1 MTRARRTFLTASV
14 RWLLFAALC
23 TSCSKPP
30 PNVVIVTFD
39 TARYDRFGFA
49 GDASALTP
57 HVDAL
62 AARGVSFDRA
72 YSSVP
77 LTLPAHTTMLTGLE
91 PFEHGVH
98 NNGHFQVPDSI
109 PTLAE
114 LLRTA
119 GFDTAAFVS
128 AAVLE
133 AQHKLAR
140 GFDVYDDET
149 NKRRGTLDTSV
160 PKRRGDETTG
170 AAIRWLDGRSGSS
183 RPFFLWIHYF
193 DPHRPYQLP
202 PEYEARSDRYAAS
215 ISFADAELGRLLE
228 RVAAVEGERG
238 TLVLFTSDHGES
250 LGEHGESTHGLVAY
264 DSTLRVPLIVSGPG
278 APRGVRSA
286 ALTGHADMMP
296 TILAAAG
303 VRAPKPL
310 SGRSLFDAAREDAS
324 AADSLVRYFE
334 CEAAHFEFGWAPLAG
349 VRTARWKY
357 TATPEPPELYDVL
370 ADPHELHD
378 VVDQEPEVRAR
389 MEEQWAEIRA
399 RREAE
404 TPDARLLGV
413 SLETMERLAALGYV
427 QAPQTFAPG
436 EAPDPRKFVATQDW
450 MDRARDLA
458 RAGKFGPAI
467 EQLEAL
473 RQSASIRV
481 LVLRT
486 LAPMYAEAG
495 RLEDSIQT
503 FREYIDLA
511 QTEESRLGL
520 ARVLIAADRSAE
532 ALALLDAL
540 EQRDAASVVTLR
552 AVALADLGRRDEAR
566 ALIDEKLTG
575 TERQRLRAVV
585 VIEGAPLE
593 GGEAELRALATE
605 APEDPRLKSWLGY
618 YIAVWGRPDQAEEAL
633 ALLRAAA
640 RAHPHDAEFHA
651 NLGWAAYRL
660 GRNDEAIAE
669 LAIALRIDG
678 TRQRERFRLAFAL
691 ARHGDRERAI
701 GFLKEAIAARP
712 GAAWAKDEAP
722 RMIALL
728 EQSASRGAKA
738 EASLRG
744 LARAAD

>member
-1 MTRARRTFLTASV
+1 MRG
-14 RWLLFAALC
+14 LLFAALC
-23 TSCSKPP
+23 IACSKPP
-30 PNVVIVTFD
+30 PPNVLIVTFD

-49 GDASALTP
+49 GDPHAVTP
-57 HVDAL
+57 HVDSL
-62 AARGVSFDRA
+62 AARGVSFDQA

-77 LTLPAHTTMLTGLE
+77 LTLPAHTTMMTGLE

-98 NNGHFQVPDSI
+98 NNGHFQVPDSV

-114 LLRTA
+114 ILRNA
-119 GFDTAAFVS
+119 GYDTAAFVS

-133 AQHKLAR
+133 AQHKLSR
-140 GFDVYDDET
+140 GFDVYDDDT
-149 NKRRGTLDTSV
+149 NKRSGTLDTSV
-160 PKRRGDETTG
+160 PKRRGDETTT
-170 AAIRWLDGRSGSS
+170 AAIRWLDRRSRGS

-202 PEYEARSDRYAAS
+202 AAYERKSDRYAAS
-215 ISFADAELGRLLE
+215 ISFADAELGRVLE
-228 RVAAVEGERG
+228 RVADVEGERG
-238 TLVLFTSDHGES
+238 TLVLFTSDHGEG

-264 DSTLRVPLIVSGPG
+264 DSTLRVPLIMSGPG
-278 APRGVRSA
+278 VPSGIRSA
-286 ALTGHADMMP
+286 VLTGHADMVP
-296 TILAAAG
+296 TVLAATDL
-303 VRAPKPL
+303 RAPSPV
-310 SGRSLFDAAREDAS
+310 SGRSLFDAAREDTS
-324 AADSLVRYFE
+324 DADSAVRYFE

-349 VRTARWKY
+349 MRTARWKY
-357 TATPEPPELYDVL
+357 TATPDPPELYDVL

-378 VVDQEPEVRAR
+378 LVDREPEVRVR
-389 MEEQWAEIRA
+389 MEERWAKIRA
-399 RREAE
+399 RREAG
-404 TPDARLLGV
+404 TPDARLVGV

-436 EAPDPRKFVATQDW
+436 EQPDPRKFVATQDW

-458 RAGKFGPAI
+458 RAGKFAPAI

-473 RQSASIRV
+473 RQSSSIRV

-495 RLEDSIQT
+495 RLEDSIRT

-532 ALALLDAL
+532 ALALLDGL

-566 ALIDEKLTG
+566 ALIDEKLEG

-585 VIEGAPLE
+585 VIEGAPFD
-593 GGEAELRALATE
+593 GGEAELRALAAE
-605 APEDPRLKSWLGY
+605 APDDPRLKSWLGY
-618 YIAVWGRPDQAEEAL
+618 YLAIWGRPDQAEEAL
-633 ALLRAAA
+633 RLLRATAK
-640 RAHPHDAEFHA
+640 AHPLDAEFHA

-660 GRNDEAIAE
+660 GQNDEALAE
-669 LAIALRIDG
+669 LAAALRIDG
-678 TRQRERFRLAFAL
+678 TRQRDRFRLAFAL
-691 ARHGDRERAI
+691 ARHGERERAI
-701 GFLKEAIAARP
+701 GLLKDAVAARP
-712 GAAWAKDEAP
+712 GAAWAKEEAP

-728 EQSASRGAKA
+728 ERSTNGRPQGKKA
-738 EASLRG
+738 EASLRE
-744 LARAAD
+744 LARAGD